1 MEYSFLASYLLI
13 IFALWYS
20 RREQFGLEKA
30 ILTNSILAM
39 VQLGLL
45 GYALVYLFK
54 IEHPS
59 LLFFVLLG
67 MVTFGAYTARKR
79 TPLGDEGF
87 KIAFYTLGAAAGIV
101 FASMMA
107 FGVIHMVPNEMIPIG
122 GMIIGNALNVYTQSI
137 ERFKGEVKNTI
148 ETIEGMIALGAP
160 LKEALGFASKASV
173 KAAMIPTLNMLQ
185 TVGIIHIPGITTGML
200 LAGADP
206 LKAVSYQLAVMY
218 MMVAVALLSALFS
231 VLFSYRFIFGAVF
244 NAKPVP

>member
-20 RREQFGLEKA
+20 RREQFGLEKT

-67 MVTFGAYTARKR
+67 MITFGAYTAKKR
-79 TPLGDEGF
+79 SPLGEHSF
-87 KIAFYTLGAAAGIV
+87 KIAFFTLGASSGIV
-101 FASMMA
+101 FLSMMA
-107 FGVIHMVPNEMIPIG
+107 FGVIHMVPHEMIPIG
-122 GMIIGNALNVYTQSI
+122 GMIIGNALNVYTQST
-137 ERFKGEVKNTI
+137 ERFRSEVKNTI
-148 ETIEGMIALGAP
+148 EGMVALGAP
-160 LKEALGFASKASV
+160 LKEALSFASKASV
-173 KAAMIPTLNMLQ
+173 KASMIPTLNMLQ

-206 LKAVSYQLAVMY
+206 LSAISYQLAVMY
-218 MMVAVALLSALFS
+218 MMVAVALLAAVFS
-231 VLFSYRFIFGAVF
+231 TMFSYRVIIGAAF
-244 NAKPVP
+244 RQI

>member
-1 MEYSFLASYLLI
+1 MQYSFLASYVLI
-13 IFALWYS
+13 LFALWYS
-20 RREQFGLEKA
+20 RREHFGLEKQ

-39 VQLGLL
+39 VQLGVL
-45 GYALVYLFK
+45 GYALLYLFK
-54 IEHPS
+54 ISHPS

-67 MVTFGAYTARKR
+67 MVLFGAYTAKKR
-79 TPLGDEGF
+79 SPLGSESF
-87 KIAFYTLGAAAGIV
+87 RIAFYALGASSGIV

-107 FGVIHMVPNEMIPIG
+107 FGVIHMVPHEMIPIG

-160 LKEALGFASKASV
+160 LKDALGTASKASV

-206 LKAVSYQLAVMY
+206 LTAISYQLAVMY
-218 MMVAVALLSALFS
+218 MMVAVSLLAAAFS
-231 VLFSYRFIFGAVF
+231 VLFSYRIIFAAVF
-244 NAKPVP
+244 SKV